1 MSIVSPTLVPRE
13 PVTPLVLSKVSHF
26 GPTPLV
32 KRDRF
37 HGRFSTRRDLQRE
50 MDDLSDE
57 ENDLEDCNIY
67 VRNRGFSWYIPV
79 GRHATKLEEKND
91 AEEDSEGSESGQSG
105 DHSPSINGEEN
116 DESGV
121 DLDASMEDRDDERNS
136 DDVDDDMTDS
146 EEYEE
151 EPSDI

>member
-57 ENDLEDCNIY
+57 ENDLEDCVCPRLEI
-67 VRNRGFSWYIPV
+67 V
-79 GRHATKLEEKND
+79 HATSLLD
-91 AEEDSEGSESGQSG
+91 TFSLLLRTYMSG
-105 DHSPSINGEEN
+105 I
-116 DESGV
+116 V
-121 DLDASMEDRDDERNS
+121 DFRGISLW
-136 DDVDDDMTDS
+136 DVM
-146 EEYEE
+146 
-151 EPSDI
+151 PQN